1 MRNTKHAMRLG
12 LILFVASLCASN
24 AFGQVKYVELPNGKK
39 VVLKGLVRP
48 GGAPFYVFNAKPGQ
62 QLSVRLISP
71 NRHVEF
77 GIDVVFNIDGPEIV
91 SDAIVEEKTI
101 WSGHLPELDSNQ
113 FGIGVKTRAGR
124 AAYTLE
130 ITLR

>member
-1 MRNTKHAMRLG
+1 
-12 LILFVASLCASN
+12 
-24 AFGQVKYVELPNGKK
+24 
-39 VVLKGLVRP
+39 
-48 GGAPFYVFNAKPGQ
+48 
-62 QLSVRLISP
+62 LSVRLISP